1 MPLNRPVHLLIASLG
16 NPAPYHNT
24 RHSAGH
30 ILLKSLV
37 SHLNAPTLHKSREY
51 GGLVSSTTTDSGANW
66 TFFQSPS
73 LMNVS
78 GPAVLKALKAF
89 NSQYPQSPDYDYGL
103 VILHD
108 ELELESGKS
117 KVKRGEGSAKG
128 HNGIKSVQQSLQG
141 AGLTGNLGAKFIKV
155 GVGIGRPVSRD
166 KDEVSGYVLGQ
177 LSAVERM
184 KIAGAAE
191 EVVDMLEREAEKTGK

>member
-1 MPLNRPVHLLIASLG
+1 MPPPRPVHLLIASLG

-30 ILLKSLV
+30 ILLKSLA
-37 SHLNAPTLHKSREY
+37 SHLNAPPPHKSREY
-51 GGLVSSTTTDSGANW
+51 GGPVTSTTTESGTNW
-66 TFFQSPS
+66 TLFQSPS

-78 GPAVLKALKAF
+78 GPAVLKAFKTF
-89 NSQYPQSPDYDYGL
+89 TSQYSRFPDYECGL

-108 ELELESGKS
+108 ELELDSGKA

-128 HNGIKSVQQSLQG
+128 HNGIKSIQQSLQG
-141 AGLTGNLGAKFIKV
+141 AGLTEYLGSRFVKV

-166 KDEVSGYVLGQ
+166 RDEVSGYVLGQ
-177 LSAVERM
+177 LSGGERT
-184 KIAGAAE
+184 KIEGAAE
-191 EVVDMLEREAEKTGK
+191 GVVHLLEMEAQRIGK